1 MPTTPSMPTAATA
14 INAQV
19 TIRGKTSE
27 CADSNAAYKLKKRL
41 RPLAQ
46 RLMCEARAA
55 ESLETKSG
63 AVWLLAAGD
72 WLVFVNVVMVCA
84 P

>member
-1 MPTTPSMPTAATA
+1 MPTAATA
-14 INAQV
+14 TKAHV
-19 TIRGKTSE
+19 TIRVH
-27 CADSNAAYKLKKRL
+27 SNAWPDSSAACKLKNRL

-46 RLMCEARAA
+46 LLMCEAKAA

-63 AVWLLAAGD
+63 VAGLRAGEKGLA
-72 WLVFVNVVMVCA
+72 FVNVVMACA